1 MKDTTNTNQ
10 VDLVYSI
17 DEESSIPAQT
27 VAPMKK
33 TEANTNNLLPRCSK
47 KERASKQKR
56 YIPYTVLDP
65 LELKRNL

>member
-33 TEANTNNLLPRCSK
+33 TDK
-47 KERASKQKR
+47 HK
-56 YIPYTVLDP
+56 
-65 LELKRNL
+65 

>member
-1 MKDTTNTNQ
+1 MKDTTNTTQ

-33 TEANTNNLLPRCSK
+33 AEENTNNLLPRCSRK
-47 KERASKQKR
+47 
-56 YIPYTVLDP
+56 
-65 LELKRNL
+65 